1 MSENSFSLLHID
13 VARNATDDFNL
24 FHDKHRWHEIDNN
37 PFEGPIVLGFQLAAL
52 LYEHTL
58 SHRQTHNEFS
68 LITREQ
74 LNYTNVQ
81 LNFANAVK
89 PDQPVNVAIKKSLFS
104 DNEMNPALSN
114 RVSLHS
120 CGGLCMAGFIKESHA
135 PLFIARTF
143 SNTLPDLRA
152 IKDRSFLPNSNIFLK
167 RKYMNISNA
176 KNFLCSALIE
186 QSRYFDEVADHIAFP
201 ALFPCSLI
209 SCALLEKAQLEGL
222 NFRKDP
228 LVYTAHKLSI
238 NNIALAQLR
247 SNDCLDILVAPD
259 PAGTPYQFECLG
271 IVNKQQRLFEGVVT
285 LKPLF

>member
-24 FHDKHRWHEIDNN
+24 FHDKHRWHEIENN
-37 PFEGPIVLGFQLAAL
+37 PFEGAIVLGFQLAAL
-52 LYEHTL
+52 IYEEALLY
-58 SHRQTHNEFS
+58 RQKSKETH
-68 LITREQ
+68 LIQQQQ
-74 LNYTNVQ
+74 LDYTNIQ

-89 PDQPVNVAIKKSLFS
+89 PNQAVSVNIKKSLFS
-104 DNEMNPALSN
+104 NNEMNPALSN

-120 CGGLCMAGFIKESHA
+120 SDGLCMAGFIKESRL
-135 PLFIARTF
+135 PLFSTQAF
-143 SNTLPDLRA
+143 SDELPNLSTV
-152 IKDRSFLPNSNIFLK
+152 KDRSFLPDSNIFLK

-201 ALFPCSLI
+201 TLFPCSLI

-228 LVYTAHKLSI
+228 LVYTAHKLSV
-238 NNIALAQLR
+238 NRVALAQLR
-247 SNDCLDILVAPD
+247 SNDCLDILVAPCSPD
-259 PAGTPYQFECLG
+259 QPFQFDCLG
-271 IVNKQQRLFEGVVT
+271 VVNKELRLFEGTVA